1 MRSLLIVILVFILA
15 ACTSTKYVEVPV
27 PVETVR
33 TEYINQLYKD
43 SVFIHDSI
51 DRYISGDTVY
61 QYKYKYIYKYKNR
74 VDTLVQNDTIQVPVT
89 IRTTET
95 VEVNK
100 IKWYQSILMHLGFGL
115 IVVLGYKGIKFLWET
130 FTKVRDKLKL

>member
-1 MRSLLIVILVFILA
+1 MRALLISMLLFLCI

-74 VDTLVQNDTIQVPVT
+74 VDTLIQNDTIQVPVT

-100 IKWYQSILMHLGFGL
+100 IKWYQSILMHLGFGF
-115 IVVLGYKGIKFLWET
+115 IVVLGYKGVKFIWKASA
-130 FTKVRDKLKL
+130 KVRDKLRL